1 MKEVFDAVNQV
12 FDFVVPI
19 ADFLWG
25 SQPILI
31 GMHPFPFWGICPLP
45 LSSSLALVS
54 FSASRQDLSR

>member
-25 SQPILI
+25 FPTNFDWYASLSLI
-31 GMHPFPFWGICPLP
+31 HI
-45 LSSSLALVS
+45 
-54 FSASRQDLSR
+54 

>member
-25 SQPILI
+25 FPTNFDWYASIPIL
-31 GMHPFPFWGICPLP
+31 GN
-45 LSSSLALVS
+45 LSLSLIHI
-54 FSASRQDLSR
+54 